1 MKESRFQVPTPL
13 RAREAAKP
21 SRAMASTNEINA
33 KNLVKKADGFMKP
46 SMLRWKPDFDKAIE
60 LYEEA
65 ARAYRGSN
73 NFVMAADAEERSA
86 EAHTRLDDYWHA
98 AKALERGTEALARCE
113 PVKGEAVLA
122 MAERACESYALADR
136 GQAGAEALGRAAK
149 GIETKDP
156 KTAVALLRR
165 SVEVF
170 SEEGKDTAAHD
181 HHRRLSAILLHMGE
195 YQDAADACM
204 KYAESCSRAGQMHS
218 LSKAYLSAIIA
229 LLYDGDGLNAQA
241 AFNDIHEVPG
251 FDKSE
256 EREVAYKL
264 LSAYRESN
272 IDNIKYAIESG
283 SCVRFLD
290 FAFARLATRLP
301 NASHDLGDMARKM
314 GVEFTDEG
322 ADGGDD
328 LT

>member
-1 MKESRFQVPTPL
+1 MPTPL
-13 RAREAAKP
+13 RAHETAKP
-21 SRAMASTNEINA
+21 SRAMPSTNEINA
-33 KNLVKKADGFMKP
+33 KHLVKKADGFMKP

-65 ARAYRGSN
+65 ARVYRGSN

-98 AKALERGTEALARCE
+98 AKALERGTEVLARCD
-113 PVKGEAVLA
+113 PVNGEAVLA
-122 MAERACESYALADR
+122 MAEHACESYALADR
-136 GQAGAEALGRAAK
+136 AQAGADALGRAAK
-149 GIETKDP
+149 AIETKDP
-156 KTAVALLRR
+156 KTSVALLRR
-165 SVEVF
+165 SVEIY
-170 SEEGKDTAAHD
+170 SEEGKDSAAQD
-181 HHRRLSAILLHMGE
+181 HHRRLGAMLLQMEE

-241 AFNDIHEVPG
+241 TFNDIHEVPG

-264 LSAYRESN
+264 LSAYRETN
-272 IDNIKYAIESG
+272 IDNIKYAIEKG

-290 FAFARLATRLP
+290 VAFARLATRLP
-301 NASHDLGDMARKM
+301 NASHDLGDTAQKM

>member
-1 MKESRFQVPTPL
+1 MPTPL

-33 KNLVKKADGFMKP
+33 KNIVKKADGFMKP

-113 PVKGEAVLA
+113 PIMLA
-122 MAERACESYALADR
+122 PFLAAERAQASSQVDSRFPAR
-136 GQAGAEALGRAAK
+136 GHGAEALGRAAK

-170 SEEGKDTAAHD
+170 SEEGKDKAAHD
-181 HHRRLSAILLHMGE
+181 HHRRLRLSPP
-195 YQDAADACM
+195 CCTW
-204 KYAESCSRAGQMHS
+204 ESIKTRRTRA
-218 LSKAYLSAIIA
+218 
-229 LLYDGDGLNAQA
+229 
-241 AFNDIHEVPG
+241 
-251 FDKSE
+251 
-256 EREVAYKL
+256 
-264 LSAYRESN
+264 
-272 IDNIKYAIESG
+272 
-283 SCVRFLD
+283 
-290 FAFARLATRLP
+290 
-301 NASHDLGDMARKM
+301 
-314 GVEFTDEG
+314 
-322 ADGGDD
+322 
-328 LT
+328 

>member
-1 MKESRFQVPTPL
+1 
-13 RAREAAKP
+13 
-21 SRAMASTNEINA
+21 
-33 KNLVKKADGFMKP
+33 
-46 SMLRWKPDFDKAIE
+46 MLRWKPDFDKAIE

-98 AKALERGTEALARCE
+98 AKALERGTEALARCD
-113 PVKGEAVLA
+113 PVNGEAVLA

-136 GQAGAEALGRAAK
+136 AQAGADALGRAAK
-149 GIETKDP
+149 AIETKDS
-156 KTAVALLRR
+156 KTSVALLRR
-165 SVEVF
+165 SVEIY
-170 SEEGKDTAAHD
+170 SEEGKDSAAQD
-181 HHRRLSAILLHMGE
+181 HHRRLGATLLQMGE

-241 AFNDIHEVPG
+241 TFNDIHEVPG

-264 LSAYRESN
+264 LSAYRETN
-272 IDNIKYAIESG
+272 IDNIKYAIEKG

-290 FAFARLATRLP
+290 VAFARLATRLP
-301 NASHDLGDMARKM
+301 NASHDLSDMARKM
-314 GVEFTDEG
+314 GVEFADEG

>member
-1 MKESRFQVPTPL
+1 
-13 RAREAAKP
+13 
-21 SRAMASTNEINA
+21 
-33 KNLVKKADGFMKP
+33 
-46 SMLRWKPDFDKAIE
+46 
-60 LYEEA
+60 
-65 ARAYRGSN
+65 
-73 NFVMAADAEERSA
+73 
-86 EAHTRLDDYWHA
+86 
-98 AKALERGTEALARCE
+98 
-113 PVKGEAVLA
+113 

-290 FAFARLATRLP
+290 VAFARLATRLP